1 MSNAKVSKT
10 NFPANRGKAGREGK
24 EGCTWFL
31 KCTYVQHVIGSLQM
45 RRIMMMMKKSE
56 RGEGRG
62 LNRGGKPR
70 ILSEERRLYLDIS
83 AGVSDFLVT
92 LLLMGPVC
100 LFSQGRSEE
109 PVLLWLATS
118 VYCMLQNT
126 RANQIRVWTADSAVR
141 EDLTTDANVHVT
153 TTAISVNMV
162 FIGFDIRGGP
172 KQ

>member
-1 MSNAKVSKT
+1 
-10 NFPANRGKAGREGK
+10 
-24 EGCTWFL
+24 
-31 KCTYVQHVIGSLQM
+31 M

-56 RGEGRG
+56 RGGEGRG

-109 PVLLWLATS
+109 PVLL
-118 VYCMLQNT
+118 
-126 RANQIRVWTADSAVR
+126 
-141 EDLTTDANVHVT
+141 
-153 TTAISVNMV
+153 
-162 FIGFDIRGGP
+162 
-172 KQ
+172 